1 MEKLE
6 LGDLGLSERALICVR
21 RFGITNVDELVNQM
35 DTFAHHAPRIS
46 VEVKA
51 ALETVQAK
59 QEDTNHE

>member
-1 MEKLE
+1 
-6 LGDLGLSERALICVR
+6 
-21 RFGITNVDELVNQM
+21 M